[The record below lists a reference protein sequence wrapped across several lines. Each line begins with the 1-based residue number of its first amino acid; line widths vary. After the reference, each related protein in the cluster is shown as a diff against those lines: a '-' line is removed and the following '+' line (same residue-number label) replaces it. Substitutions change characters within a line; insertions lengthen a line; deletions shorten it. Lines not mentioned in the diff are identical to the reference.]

1 MTMDSGRI
9 ETSYKPISCANYD
22 QYEIAI
28 LHGSKMHLAWQTGNI
43 IHDQVVTPL
52 NLRTVRGEE
61 YLILR
66 LASGAT
72 VEVRLDHI
80 RRSQS
85 L

>member
-1 MTMDSGRI
+1 MGSGRT

-22 QYEIAI
+22 LYEIAI
-28 LHGSKMHLAWQTGNI
+28 LHASKMHLTWQTGNI

-52 NLRTVRGEE
+52 NLRTERGEE

-66 LASGAT
+66 LASGET
-72 VEVRLDHI
+72 MEIRLDHI
-80 RRSQS
+80 RRSQT